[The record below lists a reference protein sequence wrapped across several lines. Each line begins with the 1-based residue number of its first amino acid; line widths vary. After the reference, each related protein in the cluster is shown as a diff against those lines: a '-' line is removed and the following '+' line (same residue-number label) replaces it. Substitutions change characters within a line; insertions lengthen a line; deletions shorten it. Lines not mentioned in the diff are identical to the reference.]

1 MTETGPIP
9 EPLPEKEPTTQSRGP
24 FGPRHRAQPAGQV
37 NRRRRVIVG
46 IVVLVALVAGYF
58 AVAAAVPRWWA
69 QRIGDAVN
77 GHMSTG
83 ALLGVVIGLFCTLVP
98 LLLLWLGVR
107 RHRSWKVVVCWLVLA
122 VVVALP
128 NLCTLGVVAG
138 GGSGAHA
145 GQRTMD
151 VNAPWFRG
159 GTLIGVIAG
168 AVLFLCLLF
177 FALGRRR
184 GSHRERR

>member
-1 MTETGPIP
+1 MTETAPTP
-9 EPLPEKEPTTQSRGP
+9 EPIEPSSA
-24 FGPRHRAQPAGQV
+24 PRHRAAPVGQV
-37 NRRRRVIVG
+37 NWRRRIIAG
-46 IVVLVALVAGYF
+46 IVLLAALVAGYF
-58 AVAAAVPRWWA
+58 AVAAAVPRWWS

-83 ALLGVVIGLFCTLVP
+83 ALLGVVIGLLCTLLP
-98 LLLLWLGVR
+98 LIFLWAGVR
-107 RHRSWKVVVCWLVLA
+107 RHRSWRAVVCWLLLA

-159 GTLIGVIAG
+159 GSLIGAIAG

-177 FALGRRR
+177 FALGRGH
-184 GSHRERR
+184 GSHRERG